1 MERLKNMEE
10 NDFEQLIICQ
20 DRKCGL
26 KAAIAIHSTARG
38 PALGGTRMW
47 AYASEEEA
55 FNDVLRLARGM
66 SYKNAIAGL
75 PLGGGK
81 GVIIGDPERDKC
93 ESLFRTYGSFID
105 RLQGWYIT
113 AEDVGTC
120 LEDMDAIARGTRWVL
135 GTSSTGGDPSP
146 STARGVRQGMKAALE
161 HLYGTKELAGRVIA
175 VQGVG
180 HVGAFLCRL
189 LAEDGAKLV
198 ISDINRAK
206 ADDIAAELGATV
218 VPPEEITAV
227 SCDIFAP
234 CALGAVIND
243 DTLERL
249 NCSIVAGGANNVL
262 KDNKHGYGLVD
273 RGILYAPDYVV
284 NAGGVIFVAD
294 QLESHDP
301 DRVIRRINGIYD
313 TCKEIFRL
321 AENEGI
327 PPFVAADAIAERRMV
342 KGSAENEAV
351 G

>member
-1 MERLKNMEE
+1 MKLLKNMEE
-10 NDFEQLIICQ
+10 NDFEQLLVCQ
-20 DRKCGL
+20 DRKSGL

-47 AYASEEEA
+47 PYSSEEEA
-55 FNDVLRLARGM
+55 FNDVLHLARAM
-66 SYKNAIAGL
+66 SYKNAVAGL

-81 GVIIGDPERDKC
+81 GVIIGDPEKDKS
-93 ESLFRTYGSFID
+93 ETLFRTYGSFID

-113 AEDVGTC
+113 AEDAGTC
-120 LEDMDAIARGTRWVL
+120 PEDMDLIASQTRWAL
-135 GTSSTGGDPSP
+135 GTTSSGGDPSP
-146 STARGVRQGMKAALE
+146 STARGVKQGMKAALE
-161 HLYGTKELAGRVIA
+161 HLYGTKDLAGRVIA
-175 VQGVG
+175 VQGAG

-198 ISDINRAK
+198 ISDINRDK
-206 ADDIAAELGATV
+206 ADYIAAELGATV
-218 VPPEEITAV
+218 VSPEEITEV

-243 DTLERL
+243 DTLGRL
-249 NCSIVAGGANNVL
+249 KCSIVAGAANNVL
-262 KDNKHGYGLVD
+262 KEYKHGYGLFH

-301 DRVIRRINGIYD
+301 ERVMRRIHGIYD

-321 AENEGI
+321 AEKDGI
-327 PPFVAADAIAERRMV
+327 APFVAADRIAERRMV
-342 KGSAENEAV
+342 KGSTENEAV